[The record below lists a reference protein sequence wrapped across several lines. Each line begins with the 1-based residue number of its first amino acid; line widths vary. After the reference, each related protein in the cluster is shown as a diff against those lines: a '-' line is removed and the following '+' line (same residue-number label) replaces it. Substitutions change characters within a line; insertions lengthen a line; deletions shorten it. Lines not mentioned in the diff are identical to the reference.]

1 MKYRQS
7 IPRFIIFFGPVG
19 VGKTTLAEFL
29 RSRLSKKGLRVKITF
44 LKAFHG
50 LSFIVWDLVAR
61 ILHYKVKTHNHNY
74 RAPWLYVSQ
83 ISEKLAWELTL
94 ITVAI
99 DTFLSIPLKLLHIEL
114 LKFLYD
120 TVICEEYLLGTIS
133 DYLFTLLKAKNKRG
147 SSILR
152 FSLRVFF
159 SMLSRY
165 AQKSVI
171 VFLDANFH
179 VLINRWNMR
188 GRGEPQHIYVLYQK
202 MLIMKFIEYI
212 KVSDMSIRSAYV
224 DTSNLHVG
232 NLAIMLD
239 YIISS
244 SEKLGYQS

>member
-1 MKYRQS
+1 MKSRQS

-29 RSRLSKKGLRVKITF
+29 RSRLGKKGLRVKITF

-50 LSFIVWDLVAR
+50 FSFILWDLVAR
-61 ILHYKVKTHNHNY
+61 ISHYKKKTHNRDYH
-74 RAPWLYVSQ
+74 APWLHVAQ
-83 ISEKLAWELTL
+83 ISEKLAWGLTL
-94 ITVAI
+94 ITAVI
-99 DTFLSIPLKLLHIEL
+99 DTFLSIPLRLLQIEFLKLL
-114 LKFLYD
+114 YD
-120 TVICEEYLLGTIS
+120 AVICEEYLLGTIS
-133 DYLFTLLKAKNKRG
+133 DYLFTLLKAKSKRG

-152 FSLRVFF
+152 FSLRVFL
-159 SMLSRY
+159 SMLTRY

-171 VFLDANFH
+171 VFLDANFQ

-188 GRGEPQHIYVLYQK
+188 GHGEPQYIYVLYQK

-212 KVSDMSIRSAYV
+212 KASDISIRSTYV

-232 NLAIMLD
+232 DLATMLD
-239 YIISS
+239 NIISS